1 MRPMHLLAKSLV
13 FGVVLGALSTP
24 AFAKKP
30 VAAET
35 PASPSQP
42 ARTTSTTETTD
53 TSGLIR
59 QEVDLDGDGH
69 ADVVNLLRD
78 RGNGGAR
85 LQVKKQTDL
94 NLDGR
99 FDVETDF
106 DDTGAMIEERTDS
119 DFDGRFDWTDHYK
132 DGVRVLAELD
142 SDFDGQIDTWSYYLP
157 DETGRSHID
166 RKERDTNRDG
176 RVDLW
181 ERFDTSG
188 NVVRTGRD
196 TDNDGKM
203 DQRDE

>member
-1 MRPMHLLAKSLV
+1 MRPMHLLAVSLV
-13 FGVVLGALSTP
+13 FGVVFGPLSTP
-24 AFAKKP
+24 ALAKKP
-30 VAAET
+30 VAAES
-35 PASPSQP
+35 PASQP
-42 ARTTSTTETTD
+42 ARTASTTETTD
-53 TSGLIR
+53 AAGLIR
-59 QEVDLDGDGH
+59 QEVDLDGDGR

-106 DDTGAMIEERTDS
+106 DETGAMVEERTDS

-157 DETGRSHID
+157 DESGRSHID
-166 RKERDTNRDG
+166 RKERDTNHDG

-181 ERFDTSG
+181 ERFDSSG